1 MTSTPIL
8 LVLASVLLM
17 SCSSSETKPRPESQK
32 NSEVVV
38 GQVEKRPE
46 PPKPGETAEPSGP
59 ARASEVVDTS
69 PKVEKVGMTRA
80 EYVRDQLAKYQLY
93 QAEAAKDVAKKR
105 FLVYVTE
112 ARDASSFDTGAGSS
126 ALRGK
131 GKSIRSLV
139 ITDADPYDFK
149 AAYKTTD
156 YRDLRGS
163 VKSVSPERFNQ
174 IFAELES
181 KGLTTLPGH
190 EQPIGKNVVGTDR
203 AIHIQING
211 QRRSIYKDQLAV
223 GAGVASPKGIF
234 TLCEHDIINIF
245 APRGQATSMTD
256 LGAPPS
262 KP

>member
-1 MTSTPIL
+1 MTSTPVL
-8 LVLASVLLM
+8 RTLALASALLM
-17 SCSSSETKPRPESQK
+17 ACSSSETKPTPQK
-32 NSEVVV
+32 NSEMVV

-46 PPKPGETAEPSGP
+46 PPKPGEAAEASGP

-80 EYVRDQLAKYQLY
+80 EYVRDQLAKYQAY
-93 QAEAAKDVAKKR
+93 QAEAAKEVAKKR

-112 ARDASSFDTGAGSS
+112 ARDASGFDAGVGSS

-149 AAYKTTD
+149 AAYKSTD

-174 IFAELES
+174 ILAELES

-190 EQPIGKNVVGTDR
+190 EQPIGKAAVGTDR

-223 GAGVASPKGIF
+223 GAGVASPRGIF

-262 KP
+262 NP